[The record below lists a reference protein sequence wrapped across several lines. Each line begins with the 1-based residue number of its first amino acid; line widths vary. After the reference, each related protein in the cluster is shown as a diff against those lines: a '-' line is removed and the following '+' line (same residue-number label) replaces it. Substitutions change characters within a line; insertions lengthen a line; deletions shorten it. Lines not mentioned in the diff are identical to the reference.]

1 MVPFSSKTTARVR
14 LVRSRGTRRP
24 PFPRE
29 KMSPKK
35 ERESR
40 RREREK
46 SVKKKATFFVNATP
60 SAQFESHAYLCCSS
74 TPSERS
80 SRLTRRIATQMPCCL
95 MRVCVCVSK
104 SLCSSEDSSFQSSV
118 VKKSAFENTQ
128 KMKKRKKKKKKKKP
142 FGCEQKRIRCGVT
155 QSILLSMVVGTTRY
169 SNNNNNNSLQLFLT
183 SSSSSSRFTI
193 AINRRRRLAN
203 THPRLR

>member
-1 MVPFSSKTTARVR
+1 MFDGTVLIQNHRARSPRSIPRHSQTAI
-14 LVRSRGTRRP
+14 S
-24 PFPRE
+24 
-29 KMSPKK
+29 
-35 ERESR
+35 ERENVTQKR
-40 RREREK
+40 EREPTEREK

-128 KMKKRKKKKKKKKP
+128 KMKKRKKKKKKKP

-169 SNNNNNNSLQLFLT
+169 SNNNNNSLQLFLT

>member
-1 MVPFSSKTTARVR
+1 
-14 LVRSRGTRRP
+14 
-24 PFPRE
+24 
-29 KMSPKK
+29 MSPKK
-35 ERESR
+35 EREPTG
-40 RREREK
+40 ERGRKAER
-46 SVKKKATFFVNATP
+46 KKATFFVNATP

-118 VKKSAFENTQ
+118 VKKSAFETTQ
-128 KMKKRKKKKKKKKP
+128 KMKKRKKKKKKKP

-169 SNNNNNNSLQLFLT
+169 SNNNNNSLQLFLT
-183 SSSSSSRFTI
+183 SSSSSRFTI

>member
-1 MVPFSSKTTARVR
+1 
-14 LVRSRGTRRP
+14 
-24 PFPRE
+24 
-29 KMSPKK
+29 MSGGESESMS
-35 ERESR
+35 EREPTER
-40 RREREK
+40 ERADGEREK

-128 KMKKRKKKKKKKKP
+128 KMKKRKKKKKKKP

-169 SNNNNNNSLQLFLT
+169 SNNNNNSLQLFLT